1 MTYTPSFVLDK
12 LVLEI
17 NVIKSRF
24 KIQKKLKDKKKLRN
38 MSLVA
43 SVQAC
48 LFHLII
54 YVTWWWKKYLSTRI
68 LIKHTFWWQDK
79 LIVFWTLNRQA
90 KIYLRKSQY
99 CLNDGMVLKNF
110 IHISSSLSSNSSFTY
125 TFYYRRN
132 HSFHYWSG

>member
-1 MTYTPSFVLDK
+1 MTYSPSFVLDK

-17 NVIKSRF
+17 NVIKSGF
-24 KIQKKLKDKKKLRN
+24 KIQKKLKDKNKLHN
-38 MSLVA
+38 MSLVV

-54 YVTWWWKKYLSTRI
+54 YVTRWWKKYLSKRI
-68 LIKHTFWWQDK
+68 LIKHTCWWQDK

-99 CLNDGMVLKNF
+99 CLNDGMGLKDF

-125 TFYYRRN
+125 TFYYWRN
-132 HSFHYWSG
+132 YWLHYWSG